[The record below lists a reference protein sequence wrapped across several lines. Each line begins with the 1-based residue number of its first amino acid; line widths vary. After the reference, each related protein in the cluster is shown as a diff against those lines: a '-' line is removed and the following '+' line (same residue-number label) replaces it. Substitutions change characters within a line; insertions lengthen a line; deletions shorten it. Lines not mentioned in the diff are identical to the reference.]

1 MIRKLN
7 YFFYKNM
14 NSLIDNLI
22 KQSSYDIIKKL
33 EMFEY
38 LVNAGLM
45 PIKKEINLFRNIEFK
60 LPIYCVIAGISAYE
74 LYIGKRTIKKVYIIG
89 DFATNF
95 KHLRTILPTPT
106 YECSEYLMFDNYVIK
121 KKSYKNLNEILYKRN
136 SSIERIACIGDYFYY
151 TYDFD
156 YCVNNKIIYL
166 YNNEYTNIHD
176 HIILFNR
183 IGEKEKSM
191 SYVRKYYRFQNIDK
205 INNFKFFV
213 NNSHIDMVL
222 LDGDLKFAEYFDM
235 KLEIYQYVAKL
246 IPDSKY
252 NTLVNM
258 PPLIDYID
266 IVYEQFEKQKSEI
279 KNLIMN
285 NINIGGKYRKKI
297 RNITLDNIRQIF
309 IILLVVLKKNNIKMG
324 KFILFKFIELI
335 FFFDLA
341 KKIVNRLPR
350 LNFTYFIC
358 FIKYNNIAF
367 FSKIKYIFK
376 ESFSVFFKWTGYS
389 YRF

>member
-136 SSIERIACIGDYFYY
+136 SSIERIACIGNYFYY
-151 TYDFD
+151 TYDFN

-166 YNNEYTNIHD
+166 YNNEYANIHD

-246 IPDSKY
+246 MPDSKY

-266 IVYEQFEKQKSEI
+266 IVYEQFEKQKGEI

-309 IILLVVLKKNNIKMG
+309 IILLIVLKKNNIKIS
-324 KFILFKFIELI
+324 KFILFKFIEYCL
-335 FFFDLA
+335 F
-341 KKIVNRLPR
+341 
-350 LNFTYFIC
+350 
-358 FIKYNNIAF
+358 
-367 FSKIKYIFK
+367 
-376 ESFSVFFKWTGYS
+376 
-389 YRF
+389 